1 MKKQEKLF
9 KIHIVV
15 SILIAIFLP
24 KFVHNLVSKYP
35 EAYPLDEGALSNL
48 TFELAN
54 KLAIYVWPVLIG
66 YIILIYNLVKNNV
79 GRRKIYYPLSFV
91 TLIIILFNLGVIYST
106 YMFLWYLVLLIL
118 PLFIVFIILIII
130 GSMKDK
136 DNNEGIER
144 LKKIIKVL
152 TVVGIIYVGCAIIP
166 SLIKTYKESVS
177 NEEDLTL
184 VVKKEF
190 NDKLTSNFI
199 EVDRIFFIN
208 DDNSLYDL
216 QLLINN
222 KNLPNN
228 KSEFIDELI
237 SNYEMIK
244 DLLDKYNYEKD
255 IIHFRFTELNPYNES
270 NATAYTYSGYI
281 KEYSNEYYILLGGS
295 AIIIEKDGN

>member
-91 TLIIILFNLGVIYST
+91 TLIIILFNLGVIYYT
-106 YMFLWYLVLLIL
+106 YMFLWYLVVLIL
-118 PLFIVFIILIII
+118 PLFIAFIILIII

-152 TVVGIIYVGCAIIP
+152 TVVGIIYVGCVFIP
-166 SLIKTYKESVS
+166 SFIETYKEPVS

-222 KNLPNN
+222 ENLPNN

-237 SNYEMIK
+237 SNYEVIK

-255 IIHFRFTELNPYNES
+255 TIHFRFTELNPYNES
-270 NATAYTYSGYI
+270 NAAAYTYYGYI
-281 KEYSNEYYILLGGS
+281 KEYCNEYYIFLDGT

>member
-91 TLIIILFNLGVIYST
+91 TLIIILFNLGVIYYT
-106 YMFLWYLVLLIL
+106 YMFLWYLVVLIL
-118 PLFIVFIILIII
+118 PLFIAFIILIII

-152 TVVGIIYVGCAIIP
+152 TVVGIIYVGCVFIP
-166 SLIKTYKESVS
+166 SFIETYKEPVS

-222 KNLPNN
+222 ENLPNN

-237 SNYEMIK
+237 SNYEVIK

-255 IIHFRFTELNPYNES
+255 TIHFRFTELNPYNES
-270 NATAYTYSGYI
+270 NAAAYTYYGYI
-281 KEYSNEYYILLGGS
+281 KEYSNEYYIFLDGT